1 MQANTTTTTYLLDK
15 RRTKKTGHYPVK
27 ITVYH
32 DGEKKRYKTGV
43 DLTEAEWEKLWLPN
57 LRDDE
62 LKQKRRKIELK
73 KRAIEEIISNLNPFT
88 FSDFESFLF
97 SEKKVKASSYLES
110 LFNQYIEDL
119 EKEERIGTAIS
130 YQTTLNSLIAFRG
143 NKRIAEINQQY
154 LRDYEKHLAME
165 GKSPST
171 AGIYL
176 RQLRRIFNYS
186 IEKGI
191 ISPVKYPFKGY
202 VIPTARNIKKSLNE
216 QQLKQLLNYEPKFE
230 QTKRALDFWIFSYLS
245 NGMNMADICLLKKE
259 SIRGEFFS
267 FFRAKTKNTKKRDL
281 RPIKVP
287 LLPRSIEII
296 DRWKS
301 TDENSPYLFPMLEE
315 GLSARQIKFRIQD
328 FVKMVNTEMKRVAKE
343 LEIGVALGTYV
354 ARHTHSTILKRKG
367 VSTEVI
373 KENLGHSSV
382 ATTESYLDDFTD
394 ELKQSFAKLLIDL

>member
-1 MQANTTTTTYLLDK
+1 MQVSVATATYLLDK
-15 RRTKKTGHYPVK
+15 RRPKKTGHYPVK

-32 DGEKKRYKTGV
+32 EGEKKRYKTGV

-73 KRAIEEIISNLNPFT
+73 KKAIEEIILNLNPFT
-88 FSDFESFLF
+88 FSDFESFFF

-110 LFNQYIEDL
+110 LFDQYIENL

-143 NKRIAEINQQY
+143 NKRITEIDQQY
-154 LRDYEKHLAME
+154 LRDYEMHLAME

-191 ISPVKYPFKGY
+191 ISPAKYPFKGY
-202 VIPTARNIKKSLNE
+202 IIPTARNIKKSLNE
-216 QQLKQLLNYEPKFE
+216 QQLKQLLSYEPTLE

-245 NGMNMADICLLKKE
+245 NGMNMADICLLKRDCVK
-259 SIRGEFFS
+259 GAFFS

-287 LLPRSIEII
+287 VLPRSADII
-296 DRWKS
+296 NRWKTQDKS
-301 TDENSPYLFPMLEE
+301 NPYLFPILEE
-315 GLSARQIKFRIQD
+315 GLTARQIKFRIQD
-328 FVKMVNTEMKRVAKE
+328 FVKMVNTEMKKVANE
-343 LEIGVALGTYV
+343 LKIDMTIGTYV
-354 ARHTHSTILKRKG
+354 ARHTHSTMLKRKG
-367 VSTEVI
+367 VSTEAI
-373 KENLGHSSV
+373 KENLGHSSIL
-382 ATTESYLDDFTD
+382 TTENYLGDFED
-394 ELKQSFAKLLIDL
+394 EVKFENAKKLLV